1 MGWMRTFLLGDIGNR
16 LDIGDNEDQIRRMRR
31 SQRSRNSEKAATDRT
46 QDEQIAELRTEID
59 ELQIAL
65 GTISKAL
72 VSKGVFT
79 QDELSRLVNSIES

>member
-16 LDIGDNEDQIRRMRR
+16 LDIGDNEDQIRRMRQ
-31 SQRSRNSEKAATDRT
+31 SQRRRNSEKAATDRT

-59 ELQIAL
+59 ELQVAL